1 MRDVDVRT
9 KQGKFQQTV
18 AIGPHTFVADE
29 PSESGGD
36 DAGPAPHEILL
47 AALGT
52 CTSMT
57 LKMYAER
64 KGMKLERVHVHL
76 AMDKHEGDR
85 TVLKRTVRLEGNL
98 SAEERARLLEI
109 AAKCPVHKTL
119 SGKIELPLIEAQ

>member
-18 AIGPHTFVADE
+18 AIGPHAFVADE
-29 PSESGGD
+29 PTESGGD

-47 AALGT
+47 SALGA

-64 KGMKLERVHVHL
+64 KGMKLDRVHVHL
-76 AMDKHEGDR
+76 EMQKLEGER
-85 TVLKRTVRLEGNL
+85 TVLKRTVRLEGTL
-98 SAEERARLLEI
+98 SADERTRLLEI

-119 SGKIELPLIEAQ
+119 AGKIELPLAEAQ